1 MIEIQN
7 KYSSLGNGID
17 LGQKMKVMVNQ
28 FDKKLG
34 DITEYMFSVV
44 GKEVE
49 KNIDEFADR
58 ITKLTSDA
66 RTVKMLKD

>member
-1 MIEIQN
+1 M
-7 KYSSLGNGID
+7 GNGLD

-34 DITEYMFSVV
+34 EISDYVFNVV

-49 KNIDEFADR
+49 KNIDEFSDR
-58 ITKLTSDA
+58 ITKITSDA
-66 RTVKMLKD
+66 RTVKMLKE

>member
-1 MIEIQN
+1 M
-7 KYSSLGNGID
+7 GNGLD

-34 DITEYMFSVV
+34 EISDYVFNVV

-49 KNIDEFADR
+49 KNIDEISDR
-58 ITKLTSDA
+58 ITKITSDA
-66 RTVKMLKD
+66 RTVKMLKE

>member
-1 MIEIQN
+1 
-7 KYSSLGNGID
+7 
-17 LGQKMKVMVNQ
+17 MKVMVSQ

-34 DITEYMFSVV
+34 EISEYMFSVV

-58 ITKLTSDA
+58 ITKMTSDA
-66 RTVKMLKD
+66 RTIKMLKEKPSMMVDYLD

>member
-1 MIEIQN
+1 M
-7 KYSSLGNGID
+7 GNGLD

-34 DITEYMFSVV
+34 EISDYVFKVV

-49 KNIDEFADR
+49 KNIDEFSDR
-58 ITKLTSDA
+58 ITKMTSDA
-66 RTVKMLKD
+66 RTVKMLKE